1 MAEIRYTD
9 GSSEL
14 LGNEELQ
21 KLFTT
26 LKKEEASVP
35 KLFDLLANPAVK
47 DAVIHKSG
55 AIVEKDGKAF
65 MLTEEGD
72 WREIVKMVDG
82 SIYFIDENGKMHQ
95 YKERDM

>member
-1 MAEIRYTD
+1 MAEIRHTD

-21 KLFTT
+21 KLFKT
-26 LKKEEASVP
+26 LKKEEAAP
-35 KLFDLLANPAVK
+35 KFFELMANPAVK

-65 MLTEEGD
+65 MLTEEGI

-82 SIYFIDENGKMHQ
+82 SIYFISETGKLSI
-95 YKERDM
+95 YKGKDC